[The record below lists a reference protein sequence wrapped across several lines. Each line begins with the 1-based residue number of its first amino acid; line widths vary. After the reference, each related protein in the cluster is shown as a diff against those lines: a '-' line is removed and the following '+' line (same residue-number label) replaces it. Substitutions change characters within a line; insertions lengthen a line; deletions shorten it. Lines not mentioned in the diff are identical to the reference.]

1 MKMQDEL
8 NLRSRLLSGRQALL
22 MLAQSFKTADD
33 TEAYLGIEHV
43 ANLPML
49 NNDLDNFWLKREQIV
64 ARLPPNSIQP
74 K

>member
-8 NLRSRLLSGRQALL
+8 KHRSRLLSGRQALL

-33 TEAYLGIEHV
+33 TETCLGIELV

-49 NNDLDNFWLKREQIV
+49 NNDLDNFWLKWEQIV
-64 ARLPPNSIQP
+64 AQLPP